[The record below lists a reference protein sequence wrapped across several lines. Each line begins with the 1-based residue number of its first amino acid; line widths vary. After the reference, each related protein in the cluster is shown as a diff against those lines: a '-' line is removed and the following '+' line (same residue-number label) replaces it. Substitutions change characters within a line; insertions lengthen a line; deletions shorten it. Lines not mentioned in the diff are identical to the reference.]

1 MNIERWVL
9 RIAGFMVLLTLLL
22 SQLHSP
28 YWLWLTAFIGFN
40 LLQSSYTG
48 YCPLATA
55 LKKRGGQAKA
65 VFD

>member
-40 LLQSSYTG
+40 LL
-48 YCPLATA
+48 
-55 LKKRGGQAKA
+55 
-65 VFD
+65 